1 MNGGTPTSVTPG
13 IAPPD
18 LMSALGGNPAASLAQ
33 LIQSIQQ
40 MSQAP
45 LYSNTMQQLGGA
57 LGGAAAAYRGQ
68 PDPAAL
74 LMEQRNQQ
82 LQRLL
87 NLGGLQLQFQELQDK
102 AQERRE
108 KRTDALRVVYG
119 DMSKLSDFPEIQD
132 IGIRGTLGL
141 LSQRGIQLPSIGSG
155 FLTRRLKKEDLP
167 RIGQLI
173 VQGAPLPTIQRLFPG
188 FTQDDYNEF
197 LTKKDDPAFRK
208 MADLPPKS
216 QEDKDRLDLE
226 IAEQDALV
234 KKFGLDDDMGR
245 AVRQLSLAEY
255 QKPFSALTT
264 TQQKTLIDKL
274 DIRPGKP
281 KLGEEHA
288 LRGQY
293 LGLSKEFDEVRGAY
307 GRIMAAGQNPSPAGD
322 LALLVGYMKLIDP
335 KTGVREGELAT
346 AQSAGSIP
354 EHIRALYNRLVTG
367 TGFITHNQR
376 QDFLT
381 QAYHLFESHR
391 AVQLGIEQ
399 QYKTLATRK
408 RMAPEDVVPD
418 VLLHFRAATAPARR
432 IKFRVKND
440 PTRWGY
446 IKLKPGQALPP
457 HLEAI
462 D

>member
-1 MNGGTPTSVTPG
+1 MNGNTPTTVTPG
-13 IAPPD
+13 VAPPD

-40 MSQAP
+40 MNQAP
-45 LYSNTMQQLGGA
+45 LYQNTMQQLGGA
-57 LGGAAAAYRGQ
+57 LGGMAAAYRGQ

-82 LQRLL
+82 IQRMVSI
-87 NLGGLQLQFQELQDK
+87 GTLQLHLQELQEK
-102 AQERRE
+102 AQERQER
-108 KRTDALRVVYG
+108 RTDALRVVYG
-119 DMSKLSDFPEIQD
+119 DLAKLSDFPDIQD

-141 LSQRGIQLPSIGSG
+141 LSKRGVQLPAIGEG
-155 FLTRRLKKEDLP
+155 LTTRRLKKEDLP

-173 VQGAPLPTIQRLFPG
+173 VQDAPLPTIQHLFPG

-197 LTKKDDPAFRK
+197 VAKRDNPAFRK
-208 MADLPPKS
+208 MADLPSKA
-216 QEDKDRLDLE
+216 QEDKEKLDLE
-226 IAEQDALV
+226 IAEQDAV
-234 KKFGLDDDMGR
+234 IKKFGLDDDMGR

-255 QKPFSALTT
+255 QKPFSALSTA
-264 TQQKTLIDKL
+264 QQKALIDKL

-288 LRGQY
+288 IRGQY
-293 LGLSKEFDEVRGAY
+293 INLSKEFDEVRGAY
-307 GRIMAAGQNPSPAGD
+307 GRILAAGQNPSPAGD

-335 KTGVREGELAT
+335 KTGVKEGELAT

-381 QAYHLFESHR
+381 QAYQLFDSHR
-391 AVQLGIEQ
+391 AVQLGLEQ

-408 RMAPEDVVPD
+408 QMAPEDVVPD
-418 VLLHFRAATAPARR
+418 ILLHFRAAAVPTRR

-440 PTRWGY
+440 PTKWGY
-446 IKLKPGQALPP
+446 IKLKPGQALPS